1 MALGEGDGEAQELAL
16 CDTLKLWLELG
27 QGEAEGVPV
36 RSVEAEAA
44 VLAEG
49 ERLAERV

>member
-1 MALGEGDGEAQELAL
+1 MALGEGDCEAQELAL
-16 CDTLKLWLELG
+16 CDTLKLRLVLG
-27 QGEAEGVPV
+27 QGEAEGEPV
-36 RSVEAEAA
+36 RSFDAEAA